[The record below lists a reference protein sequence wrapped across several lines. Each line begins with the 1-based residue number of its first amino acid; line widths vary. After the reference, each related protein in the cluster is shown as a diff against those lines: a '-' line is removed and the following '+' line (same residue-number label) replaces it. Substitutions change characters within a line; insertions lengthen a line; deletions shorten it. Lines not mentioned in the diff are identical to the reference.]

1 MIKLTSETVHKLM
14 LVCLANDDS
23 QETITID
30 GLVNS
35 YLLDKAKIASRS
47 EQIRDLLDQ
56 LQDPFQASK
65 GGGWSFLNA
74 CNDRDG
80 HLWTGE
86 HRIMEALICLGI
98 AANRAKWLMKEMAHI
113 MPGGVPYVVVGI
125 EPTSQEKSL

>member
-56 LQDPFQASK
+56 L
-65 GGGWSFLNA
+65 
-74 CNDRDG
+74 
-80 HLWTGE
+80 
-86 HRIMEALICLGI
+86 
-98 AANRAKWLMKEMAHI
+98 
-113 MPGGVPYVVVGI
+113 
-125 EPTSQEKSL
+125 